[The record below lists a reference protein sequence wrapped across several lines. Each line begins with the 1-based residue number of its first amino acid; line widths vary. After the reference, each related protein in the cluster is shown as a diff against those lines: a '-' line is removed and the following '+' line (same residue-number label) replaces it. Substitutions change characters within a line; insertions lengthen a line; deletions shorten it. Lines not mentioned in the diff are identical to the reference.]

1 MAKRG
6 QMARKPPTTH
16 KRARARKRSAAPPL
30 DLKKEIANLR
40 RELVEARQQQVAT
53 ADVLKVISRST
64 FDLPDRRDEMDII
77 DRFLDKVFRS
87 RLDRRYRHRNVGMT
101 RYENDRKGPSGD
113 QVPGRVRCRPC

>member
-6 QMARKPPTTH
+6 QMARKPPTRH
-16 KRARARKRSAAPPL
+16 KRATARKRSAAPL

-64 FDLPDRRDEMDII
+64 FDLPAVLQTLVEFKLHGSAMPTKPT
-77 DRFLDKVFRS
+77 LVVKK
-87 RLDRRYRHRNVGMT
+87 M
-101 RYENDRKGPSGD
+101 GPST
-113 QVPGRVRCRPC
+113 VPRLTGFLLNSRSMSKIFR